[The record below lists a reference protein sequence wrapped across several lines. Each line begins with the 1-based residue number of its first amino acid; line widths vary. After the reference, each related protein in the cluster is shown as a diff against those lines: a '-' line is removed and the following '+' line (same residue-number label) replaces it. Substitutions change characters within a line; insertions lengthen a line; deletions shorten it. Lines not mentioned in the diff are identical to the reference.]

1 MILNFKGD
9 ETIYRNLIQHTAF
22 GQWHFL
28 FGFKAPQKKRKT
40 QAALCPVKQQQKRN
54 GACHAK
60 GQTIQTGDDPL
71 GCISFHR
78 VRMRTG
84 KQAHYRHTMVRL
96 K

>member
-1 MILNFKGD
+1 MKLYIEILFSILLLGSG
-9 ETIYRNLIQHTAF
+9 IF
-22 GQWHFL
+22 FL
-28 FGFKAPQKKRKT
+28 VLKHRKKKRKT